1 MRMTRLTLLCVGVFA
16 VSACGPRVDVGAQE
30 SDAGVAIAAEDA
42 WSAVGLPQ
50 DAKGGNDISGPYDV
64 VEGWPENVCGEG
76 YQGGAVGGVFAET
89 PDRVFVFQRGCL
101 PALEN
106 AGAPV
111 PTRNTSGF
119 DLSQENPERHP
130 RWDHTLVI
138 FNREGEMVESWE
150 QHNDLFVR
158 PHRIKVSPYDPER
171 HVWVIDDG
179 AHSVYKFTPE
189 GELAMTLGEFRVP
202 GDDETHFARVTDIA
216 WLPDGTFFIS
226 DGYTNT
232 RVMKF
237 NADGEFVMQWGER
250 GNSGSE
256 TRPGYMNTVHGVAVD
271 DERRV
276 YVSDRSNHRV
286 QVFDENGNYLSE
298 FPEHRPYYLY
308 MSADQHLWISDG
320 DHSKIMKF
328 DLDGKLLFSW
338 GTFGTYPGAMWGP
351 HQFSVDSED
360 NLYISDVHVGR
371 VQKYTPK
378 PGVNPSLLVGQE
390 IGWGAAE

>member
-1 MRMTRLTLLCVGVFA
+1 MRMTKLTLLCLGVFA
-16 VSACGPRVDVGAQE
+16 VSACGPRGDVGAQE
-30 SDAGVAIAAEDA
+30 SDAGTVAVEDA

-50 DAKGGNDISGPYDV
+50 DASGGNDISGPYDV
-64 VEGWPENVCGEG
+64 VENWPENVCGEG
-76 YQGGAVGGVFAET
+76 YQGGAVGGVFAES

-119 DLSQENPERHP
+119 DLSQQDPERHP
-130 RWDHTLVI
+130 RWDHVLVI
-138 FNREGEMVESWE
+138 FDRDGKMVESWE
-150 QHNDLFVR
+150 QHNHLFVR
-158 PHRIKVSPYDPER
+158 PHRVKVSPYDPER

-179 AHSVYKFTPE
+179 AHSVYKFTPD
-189 GELAMTLGEFRVP
+189 GELVMTLGEFRVP
-202 GDDETHFARVTDIA
+202 GDDETHFNRVTDIA
-216 WLPDGTFFIS
+216 WLPDGTFFVS
-226 DGYTNT
+226 DGYRNT

-237 NADGEFVMQWGER
+237 NADGEFVMQWGEP
-250 GNSGSE
+250 GESGSE

-271 DERRV
+271 AQRRV

-286 QVFDENGNYLSE
+286 QVFDEDGNYLSE
-298 FPEHRPYYLY
+298 IPEHRPYYIY
-308 MSADQHLWISDG
+308 MSADQHLWVSDG

-328 DLDGKLLFSW
+328 GLDGKLLYSW
-338 GTFGTYPGAMWGP
+338 GTFGTYPGGMWGP

-378 PGVNPSLLVGQE
+378 PGVNPALLVGQE
-390 IGWGAAE
+390 IGWGSE